1 MLLVILF
8 RICGLVLFLMPAVLR
23 KFLIKKIAV
32 WSMHRGKAKAEVVF
46 QNLKVVFEYLKKE
59 APQSADILKVFE
71 TYTRYYF
78 EVLMLPF
85 MSPGFLK
92 KVEVRGLEQLETALQ
107 NKKGVIILTS
117 HIGNWDLAGAVM
129 AQYSPYFGAVAEKLE
144 NKALFN
150 FFTRTRQKKE
160 VNVIAST
167 HSAFRNIKK
176 SLLEKNGQG
185 VVAILA
191 DRDMSGHGVPV
202 TLFGK
207 PTTIP
212 QGPIEIAKETGTVL
226 LPGALYYRG
235 DDCYAKGFGPI
246 IYSQSDSI
254 EAIAQKVAI
263 GVEKI
268 ISENP
273 TQWCMLQPIWK
284 QL

>member
-1 MLLVILF
+1 MILVIIF
-8 RICGLVLFLMPAVLR
+8 RIGGLILFLTPSFFR
-23 KFLIKKIAV
+23 NYLIKKMGA
-32 WSMHRGKAKAEVVF
+32 WSMKRNPGKAEVVF
-46 QNLKVVFEYLKKE
+46 QNLKVVFDYLKLGV
-59 APQSADILKVFE
+59 PQPTDILKVFE
-71 TYTRYYF
+71 TYTRYYL

-85 MSPGFLK
+85 MSPRFLK

-107 NKKGVIILTS
+107 KNKGVIILTS

-129 AQYSPYFGAVAEKLE
+129 AQHAPYFSAVAEKLE
-144 NKALFN
+144 NRSLFK
-150 FFTRTRQKKE
+150 FFTRTRQKKG

-176 SLLEKNGQG
+176 SLSEREGRG

-191 DRDMSGHGVPV
+191 DRDMSGHGIPV
-202 TLFGK
+202 TLFGRT
-207 PTTIP
+207 TTIP

-226 LPGALYYRG
+226 LPGALYYKG

-254 EAIAQKVAI
+254 EEIAQKVAY

-284 QL
+284 